1 MVRMM
6 AEKKFENALKELEQI
21 VEQLEDSELPL
32 DDALKLFERGIKLS
46 QFCSAKLD
54 DAEQKVELL
63 IKGANGALRPVPFE
77 ETDGET

>member
-1 MVRMM
+1 MM

-32 DDALKLFERGIKLS
+32 DDALKLFEKGIKLS

-54 DAEQKVELL
+54 DAEQKVEVLL
-63 IKGANGALRPVPFE
+63 KDADGSLRPVDFE
-77 ETDGET
+77 QTDGPHDD

>member
-63 IKGANGALRPVPFE
+63 VKGANGALRPVPFE

>member
-1 MVRMM
+1 M

-21 VEQLEDSELPL
+21 VEQLEDGELPL
-32 DDALKLFERGIKLS
+32 DDALKLFEKGIKLS

-63 IKGANGALRPVPFE
+63 LKDAGGSLRPLDFE
-77 ETDGET
+77 HMDGPHDD

>member
-63 IKGANGALRPVPFE
+63 IKGANGALRPIPFE

>member
-1 MVRMM
+1 M

-46 QFCSAKLD
+46 QFCSSKLD

-63 IKGANGALRPVPFE
+63 IKGANGALRPAPFE

>member
-46 QFCSAKLD
+46 QLCSAKLD

-63 IKGANGALRPVPFE
+63 IKGANGALSPISFE

>member
-63 IKGANGALRPVPFE
+63 IKGANGALRPVPLE